1 MVKHCPFKKGIGI
14 YSNFTES
21 RLMDFVHDIE
31 SRKKALE
38 KLLDCVIA
46 HENEVIA
53 ALYQDFKK
61 PGFESVVTETA
72 YVISDLKTTIATI
85 HHLTK
90 PKKVRPALINFPSSD
105 YIYSEPYGHVLIIA
119 PWNYPFQLALCPLI
133 AAVSAGN
140 RVTLKPSE
148 LTPHTS
154 AILAKIISESFDRY
168 HVAVEEGGVEKSNE
182 LLAKRW
188 DYIFFTGSVNVGK
201 IVAKAA
207 AEHLTPVTLEL
218 GGKSPC
224 IVDKSAK
231 LELAARR
238 IVWGKF
244 INAGQTCIAPDYIL
258 VHHTVKKQLMDCL
271 KKEIIRAYGSDVKK
285 SADFARIINL
295 KNWER
300 LLSYIN
306 PERVVFGGSHDKE
319 ELFIAPTLLDEPDL
333 KSEVMQNEIFG
344 PLLPVIAYQ
353 GEAELKRII
362 GSYEKPLALY
372 VFTES
377 KSFCDFVI
385 RHFSFGG
392 GCINDTVIHIANK
405 NLPFGGVGHSG
416 MGAYH
421 GQSSFDTFSHKKAI
435 TRKATWPDITLR
447 YAPYKDKLKK
457 IRGLLRWL

>member
-1 MVKHCPFKKGIGI
+1 
-14 YSNFTES
+14 
-21 RLMDFVHDIE
+21 MDFVHNIE

-38 KLLDCVIA
+38 RLLEQVIL
-46 HENEVIA
+46 HENEVIK
-53 ALYQDFKK
+53 ALYNDFKK

-72 YVISDLKTTIATI
+72 YIISDLKETISKISRLA
-85 HHLTK
+85 K
-90 PKKVRPALINFPSSD
+90 PKKVRSALLNFPSSD

-148 LTPHTS
+148 LTPETS
-154 AILAKIISESFDRY
+154 AVISKIISASFDKY
-168 HVAVEEGGVEKSNE
+168 HVSVEEGGVEKSNE
-182 LLAKRW
+182 LLSKRW
-188 DYIFFTGSVNVGK
+188 DYIFFTGSVPVGK

-224 IVDKSAK
+224 IVEKSANIA
-231 LELAARR
+231 LAAKR

-258 VHHTVKKQLMDCL
+258 AHHSIKQQLTEAL
-271 KKEIIRAYGSDVKK
+271 KQEITRAYGADPK
-285 SADFARIINL
+285 SSPDLARIINL

-300 LLSYIN
+300 VVGYIH
-306 PERVVFGGSHDKE
+306 PERLVFGGTYDKDS
-319 ELFIAPTLLDEPDL
+319 LYIAPTLMDEPDL
-333 KSEVMQNEIFG
+333 KSDIMQNEIFG
-344 PLLPVIAYQ
+344 PLLPIISYQ
-353 GEAELKRII
+353 GEADLNRII
-362 GSYEKPLALY
+362 SSYEKPLSLY

-377 KSFCDFVI
+377 DSFADFVI
-385 RHFSFGG
+385 RNFSFGG
-392 GCINDTVIHIANK
+392 GCVNDTVIHIANK

-421 GQSSFDTFSHKKAI
+421 GQSSFDTFSHKKSI
-435 TRKATWPDITLR
+435 TKRATWLDIKLR

-457 IRGLLRWL
+457 IRGLLKWI

>member
-1 MVKHCPFKKGIGI
+1 
-14 YSNFTES
+14 
-21 RLMDFVHDIE
+21 MDFVHNIE
-31 SRKKALE
+31 SRKQALE
-38 KLLDCVIA
+38 RLLEQVIL
-46 HENEVIA
+46 HENEVIK
-53 ALYQDFKK
+53 ALYNDFKK

-72 YVISDLKTTIATI
+72 YIISDLKETISKI
-85 HHLTK
+85 HRLAK
-90 PKKVRPALINFPSSD
+90 PKKVRSALLNFPSSD

-148 LTPHTS
+148 LTPETS
-154 AILAKIISESFDRY
+154 AIIAKIVSASFDKY
-168 HVAVEEGGVEKSNE
+168 HVSVEEGGVETANA

-188 DYIFFTGSVNVGK
+188 DYIFFTGSVPVGK
-201 IVAKAA
+201 MVAKAA

-224 IVDKSAK
+224 IVDKSANIA
-231 LELAARR
+231 LAAKR

-258 VHHTVKKQLMDCL
+258 AHHSIKQPLIEAL
-271 KKEIIRAYGSDVKK
+271 KQEITRAYGADPK
-285 SADFARIINL
+285 SSPDLARIINL

-300 LLSYIN
+300 VVGYIN
-306 PERVVFGGSHDKE
+306 PERVVFGGTHNKDS
-319 ELFIAPTLLDEPDL
+319 LYIAPTLIDEPDL

-353 GEAELKRII
+353 GEADLDRII
-362 GSYEKPLALY
+362 SSYEKPLSLY

-377 KSFCDFVI
+377 DSFADFVI
-385 RHFSFGG
+385 RNFSFGG
-392 GCINDTVIHIANK
+392 GCVNDTVIHIANK
-405 NLPFGGVGHSG
+405 RLPFGGVGHSG

-421 GQSSFDTFSHKKAI
+421 GQSSFDTFSHKKSIAK
-435 TRKATWPDITLR
+435 RATWLDIKLR

-457 IRGLLRWL
+457 IRGLLKWL

>member
-1 MVKHCPFKKGIGI
+1 MVKHCPFRKGIGI
-14 YSNFTES
+14 YCNFTES
-21 RLMDFVHDIE
+21 RFMDFVHDTE

-38 KLLDCVIA
+38 KLLQCVLA
-46 HENEVIA
+46 YENEVIK
-53 ALYQDFKK
+53 ALYNDFKK

-72 YVISDLKTTIATI
+72 YIISDLKATI
-85 HHLTK
+85 SNIHRLAK
-90 PKKVRPALINFPSSD
+90 PKRVRPALLNFPSSD

-154 AILAKIISESFDRY
+154 AILARIISESFDRY
-168 HVAVEEGGVEKSNE
+168 HVTVEEGGVEKSNE

-188 DYIFFTGSVNVGK
+188 DYIFFTGSASVGK

-207 AEHLTPVTLEL
+207 AEQLTPVTLEL

-224 IVDKSAK
+224 IVDKSAH

-258 VHHTVKKQLMDCL
+258 VHHSVKQQLTEHLKQ
-271 KKEIIRAYGSDVKK
+271 EITRAYGNDVQK

-300 LLSYIN
+300 LLSYIH
-306 PERVVFGGSHDKE
+306 PERVLFGGSYDKDD
-319 ELFIAPTLLDEPDL
+319 LFIAPTLLDEPDL
-333 KSEVMQNEIFG
+333 KSDVMQNEVFG
-344 PLLPVIAYQ
+344 PLLPLISYQ
-353 GEAELKRII
+353 GEADLKRII
-362 GSYEKPLALY
+362 GSYEKPLSLY

-377 KSFCDFVI
+377 DSFSRFVI
-385 RHFSFGG
+385 RNFSFGG
-392 GCINDTVIHIANK
+392 GCVNDTVIHIANK
-405 NLPFGGVGHSG
+405 HLPFGGVGHSG

-435 TRKATWPDITLR
+435 TKKATWLDIKLR

-457 IRGLLRWL
+457 IRRLLKWI